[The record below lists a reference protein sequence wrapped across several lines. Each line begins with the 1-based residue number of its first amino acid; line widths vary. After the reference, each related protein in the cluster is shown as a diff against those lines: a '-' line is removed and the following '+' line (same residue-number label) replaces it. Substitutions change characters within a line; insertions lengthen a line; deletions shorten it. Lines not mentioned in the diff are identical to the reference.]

1 VSGRNPDAR
10 PKSGQNPDSG
20 LAAVNPTAR
29 AILDEDPL
37 EQRVALRH
45 SARGTSGAVRTGNHL
60 PETLMST
67 YSVRCHTLFSLAIVG
82 LAACGGRPPTPASDA
97 APPSTIPTSP
107 VGVFA
112 VTSTLDFHVPDAAAP
127 ALQTL
132 LAATD
137 GPDDPARFVVDR
149 LVALLPDGS
158 VKTIADAAAPFVAA
172 YVNARLSDLA
182 PRLVTGLDGLAT
194 GLARIATHLGT
205 VETLRIDAGGAG
217 VRMITGVRFEV
228 GNAVT
233 VVPLAAAGLTDLVAG
248 VRVTLDASG
257 QVAISEHE
265 HALPYGAI
273 LRLGLDRAVAP
284 SVAPT
289 AGDLA
294 GALGALLDCDQ
305 LGIVIA
311 NRVGL
316 GSATLYGAACRAA
329 MTALAAEVDAQLA
342 AIDRVPLGIEVAG
355 TAMGYDGNGDGVMDE
370 LDAGR
375 WTGSVFT
382 SSDREPIDAASFVSE
397 TSR

>member
-1 VSGRNPDAR
+1 
-10 PKSGQNPDSG
+10 
-20 LAAVNPTAR
+20 
-29 AILDEDPL
+29 
-37 EQRVALRH
+37 
-45 SARGTSGAVRTGNHL
+45 
-60 PETLMST
+60 MST
-67 YSVRCHTLFSLAIVG
+67 YFVRCHTLFSLAIVG
-82 LAACGGRPPTPASDA
+82 LAACGGTSPAPASDA
-97 APPSTIPTSP
+97 APPSTIPTNP
-107 VGVFA
+107 VGMFA
-112 VTSTLDFHVPDAAAP
+112 VTSTLDFHVPAAAAP

-158 VKTIADAAAPFVAA
+158 AKTIADAAAPYVAA

-217 VRMITGVRFEV
+217 ARMITGVRFEL

-233 VVPLAAAGLTDLVAG
+233 VVPLAAAGLPDLVAG

-257 QVAISEHE
+257 RVAISEHE
-265 HALPYGAI
+265 HALPYGAL

>member
-1 VSGRNPDAR
+1 
-10 PKSGQNPDSG
+10 
-20 LAAVNPTAR
+20 
-29 AILDEDPL
+29 
-37 EQRVALRH
+37 
-45 SARGTSGAVRTGNHL
+45 
-60 PETLMST
+60 MSLHPI
-67 YSVRCHTLFSLAIVG
+67 RCHVLLSLAIAG
-82 LAACGGRPPTPASDA
+82 LAACGGTSPSLAADA
-97 APPSTIPTSP
+97 APSTIPISP

-112 VTSTLDFHVPDAAAP
+112 VTSTLDFHVPGAAAP
-127 ALQTL
+127 ALQAL

-137 GPDDPARFVVDR
+137 GPDDPSRFVVDQLIAR
-149 LVALLPDGS
+149 LPDGS
-158 VKTIADAAAPFVAA
+158 VKTIADAAAPIVAA
-172 YVNARLSDLA
+172 YINARLADIA
-182 PRLVTGLDGLAT
+182 PHLRTGLDGLAT

-205 VETLRIDAGGAG
+205 VETLRIDQGGTG
-217 VRMITGVRFEV
+217 IRTITGVRFEV

-233 VVPLAAAGLTDLVAG
+233 VVPLAAAGLTDLAAG
-248 VRVTLDASG
+248 VRVTLDATG
-257 QVAISEHE
+257 RVAISEHE

-305 LGIVIA
+305 LGIVLA
-311 NRVGL
+311 NRIGL

-342 AIDRVPLGIEVAG
+342 AIDRTPLGIEVAG
-355 TAMGYDGNGDGVMDE
+355 TAMGYDGNGDRVMDE

-375 WTGSVFT
+375 WTGSVY
-382 SSDREPIDAASFVSE
+382 SGSDREPIDAASFVSE

>member
-1 VSGRNPDAR
+1 
-10 PKSGQNPDSG
+10 
-20 LAAVNPTAR
+20 
-29 AILDEDPL
+29 
-37 EQRVALRH
+37 
-45 SARGTSGAVRTGNHL
+45 
-60 PETLMST
+60 MSLHPI
-67 YSVRCHTLFSLAIVG
+67 RCHALLSIAIAG
-82 LAACGGRPPTPASDA
+82 FAACGGTPPSLTADA
-97 APPSTIPTSP
+97 APPSTVPTSP
-107 VGVFA
+107 VGVFT
-112 VTSTLDFHVPDAAAP
+112 VTSTLDFHVPGAAAP
-127 ALQTL
+127 ALQAL

-137 GPDDPARFVVDR
+137 GPDDPARFVVDH
-149 LVALLPDGS
+149 LVATLPDGS
-158 VKTIADAAAPFVAA
+158 VKTIADAAAPIVAA
-172 YVNARLSDLA
+172 YINARLADLA
-182 PRLVTGLDGLAT
+182 PHLRTGLDGLAT

-205 VETLRIDAGGAG
+205 VETLRIDAGGTG
-217 VRMITGVRFEV
+217 IRTITGVRFEV

-233 VVPLAAAGLTDLVAG
+233 VVPLAAAGLTDLAAG
-248 VRVTLDASG
+248 VRVTLDATG
-257 QVAISEHE
+257 RVGISEHE

-273 LRLGLDRAVAP
+273 LRLGLDRAVAR

-329 MTALAAEVDAQLA
+329 MTALAAEVEAELA
-342 AIDRVPLGIEVAG
+342 AIDRTPLGIEVAG

-375 WTGSVFT
+375 WTGSVY
-382 SSDREPIDAASFVSE
+382 SDADREPLDAGSFVSE